1 MTVEGRFDDF
11 LESFLP
17 EACGKQHV
25 SNDLPSGNS
34 NDLMTPSSPVFPP
47 CVFSSSASG
56 FTSGGPSILAPRL
69 PSASQT
75 TPSGRWWQPTCFT
88 PSLPSWWP
96 CAFTATPIFSSR
108 SPPSLGRQ
116 VCPTVWR
123 RTPSTKINS
132 RLEVIWSCD
141 DSWGAAQNTTIQ
153 DYFAQ
158 HIWSDC
164 FFFPLFFR
172 VYISLLLSVILSING
187 A

>member
-1 MTVEGRFDDF
+1 MISWSPSFGRHVENNMFRMTFHQGTAMTAR
-11 LESFLP
+11 
-17 EACGKQHV
+17 
-25 SNDLPSGNS
+25 
-34 NDLMTPSSPVFPP
+34 LMTPSSPVFPP
-47 CVFSSSASG
+47 CVFPSSASG

-141 DSWGAAQNTTIQ
+141 DS
-153 DYFAQ
+153 
-158 HIWSDC
+158 
-164 FFFPLFFR
+164 
-172 VYISLLLSVILSING
+172 
-187 A
+187 